1 MAVYYF
7 DASAV
12 VKYYVTEPGSG
23 WVRQL
28 IDAQD
33 PGTGHAHHL
42 ILVAEVTR
50 VEVAA
55 GLAAIERVGRI
66 RRAQR
71 VREYQRF
78 TSHLIQRYAIVPL
91 TTDDC
96 GTAAHLTQQHPLKAY
111 DAVQLAVALRYGRV
125 VAGQPFTF
133 VSGDATLLTATRAE
147 GLTAETPFDHIAP
160 EEQPGDA
167 G

>member
-12 VKYYVTEPGSG
+12 VKYYVTEPGST

-28 IDAQD
+28 IDARD
-33 PGTGHAHHL
+33 PGSVHALHL

-55 GLAAIERVGRI
+55 G
-66 RRAQR
+66 
-71 VREYQRF
+71 
-78 TSHLIQRYAIVPL
+78 H
-91 TTDDC
+91 
-96 GTAAHLTQQHPLKAY
+96 
-111 DAVQLAVALRYGRV
+111 
-125 VAGQPFTF
+125 PFTF
-133 VSGDATLLTATRAE
+133 VSGDATLQTAARAE
-147 GLTAETPFDHIAP
+147 GLTTETPFDHLTP